1 MNETVRMT
9 WLREGRICWR
19 LTNPAC
25 AVGGKQILQN
35 GRPVC
40 IPRHRGRT
48 GRRSSFSG
56 AVGIGR
62 ESSFLI
68 SIDALRKTVEE
79 VGFQIESLE
88 DTSEEA
94 LAWRRSQPVAAGL
107 APSIL
112 GIHVVMGEQ
121 FHVMQSNQVRNLEQR
136 RLTYVRGVASK
147 PKTVQSAAEQPAVPG
162 RAGGDAARRRMP

>member
-1 MNETVRMT
+1 MP
-9 WLREGRICWR
+9 W
-19 LTNPAC
+19 
-25 AVGGKQILQN
+25 
-35 GRPVC
+35 
-40 IPRHRGRT
+40 
-48 GRRSSFSG
+48 
-56 AVGIGR
+56 GIGR